1 MASSKDFLDYILEKL
16 SPLEDITSRTMMGEY
31 ILYYKG
37 RIFGGIYDNRLLIKP
52 VNAAH
57 RMIPTA
63 KKERPY
69 EGAAEMIMP
78 DEIDD
83 GEFLCRLVKAMYEE
97 LPEPKKRK
105 PVIK

>member
-1 MASSKDFLDYILEKL
+1 MASSKEFLDYILEKL
-16 SPLEDITSRTMMGEY
+16 SQLEDITFRPMMGEY

-52 VNAAH
+52 VNAAL
-57 RMIPTA
+57 RMMPFA

-78 DEIDD
+78 EEIDNGD
-83 GEFLCRLVKAMYEE
+83 FLIQLVEAMYDE
-97 LPEPKKRK
+97 LPVPKKK
-105 PVIK
+105 KTALK